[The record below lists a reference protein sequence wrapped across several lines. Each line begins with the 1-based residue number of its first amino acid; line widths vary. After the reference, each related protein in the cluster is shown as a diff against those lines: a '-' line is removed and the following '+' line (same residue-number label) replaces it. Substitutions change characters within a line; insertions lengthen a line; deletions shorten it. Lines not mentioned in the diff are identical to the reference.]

1 MVAMDLIS
9 RCNKFLDELGIPVT
23 SFSCRV
29 KLSPQS
35 LYDWKKG
42 KLKLSDVTLKRI
54 DEYLKKYGF

>member
-1 MVAMDLIS
+1 MTLPE
-9 RCNKFLDELGIPVT
+9 RCENFITEMGVPVT
-23 SFSCRV
+23 KFCQNI
-29 KLSPQS
+29 KLSRTS